1 MEKIVLT
8 RNKAG
13 YINIELNK
21 DTLNLTTEELIA
33 LYCDAIHLLKSQI
46 LSIEN
51 E

>member
-1 MEKIVLT
+1 MEKIVLI

-13 YINIELNK
+13 YLNIELNK
-21 DTLNLTTEELIA
+21 EILNLTTEELIA
-33 LYCDAIHLLKSQI
+33 LYSDAIHLLKSQI